1 MGTHPI
7 FESDFDC
14 LTEMGFL
21 EYLYIENFKSYKGQ
35 IKIGPFGRFT
45 SIIGPNGSGKSNL
58 MDAISFVLGERS
70 GNIRVSRI
78 SQLIH
83 GAPVGQPVANTATV
97 TAVMK
102 IGDENDQLTEI
113 KFTRTIKGNSSEFDI
128 NGQRMSHKEYS
139 AKLEELNIF
148 INSKNFLVYQ
158 GKVEEIALKNL
169 KERMHMF
176 EEISESV
183 QYKEGYIQASKDQRD
198 AEEETKDA
206 HLKKKGIALERKE
219 AKAEKEQ
226 AELYERMLEDHRDAK
241 IQHSLFQLYINDKNL
256 DERKEEIRRL
266 KKQVDKSLKK
276 KKDI

>member
-21 EYLYIENFKSYKGQ
+21 EYLYIEDFKSYKGQ

-83 GAPVGQPVANTATV
+83 GAPVGQPVSNTATV

-102 IGDENDQLTEI
+102 IEDENDQLTEI
-113 KFTRTIKGNSSEFDI
+113 KFTRNAVNYYFYAVMANKP
-128 NGQRMSHKEYS
+128 
-139 AKLEELNIF
+139 A
-148 INSKNFLVYQ
+148 
-158 GKVEEIALKNL
+158 
-169 KERMHMF
+169 
-176 EEISESV
+176 
-183 QYKEGYIQASKDQRD
+183 
-198 AEEETKDA
+198 
-206 HLKKKGIALERKE
+206 KGIG
-219 AKAEKEQ
+219 
-226 AELYERMLEDHRDAK
+226 
-241 IQHSLFQLYINDKNL
+241 L
-256 DERKEEIRRL
+256 D
-266 KKQVDKSLKK
+266 
-276 KKDI
+276 